1 MGVPNRHV
9 LTAAISFA
17 FLIGLLLP
25 PTAQA
30 HSGGPYPVLLEE
42 PAGPYVV
49 SVLADPDVGVGTFIV
64 QAVLSGGGTVPAD
77 TEVTLWVRPQDGH
90 APEAGYRARRQQT
103 RDGEAFVAGV
113 PFDAEGVWQV
123 RLVLEGTAGRGE
135 TTFNVRATPPG
146 RRWLTA
152 VLCLL
157 PFIGLGALW
166 LVAVLRSPRRPRQIP
181 SSLRTRM

>member
-1 MGVPNRHV
+1 
-9 LTAAISFA
+9 LATAISFA
-17 FLIGLLLP
+17 FLTSLLLFFLLP
-25 PTAQA
+25 STARA

-64 QAVLSGGGTVPAD
+64 RAVLSGGDAVPAD

-90 APEAGYRARRQQT
+90 VPEGGYRARRQRT

-113 PFDAEGVWQV
+113 PFDVEGVWQV

-135 TTFNVRATPPG
+135 VTFNVRATPPG
-146 RRWLTA
+146 RRWVTA
-152 VLCLL
+152 VVCLL
-157 PFIGLGALW
+157 PFVGLGILW
-166 LVAVLRSPRRPRQIP
+166 LMAALRSPRGGIA
-181 SSLRTRM
+181 T